1 MNKTLLLILS
11 SILTFASLANGV
23 MAQTETKYLAQARQN
38 QEVKLTNEQWR
49 NLTKKYYQSRYRTK
63 FTSDN
68 NFLSLQDVRELLGDR
83 GLRDR
88 VSKSNWRQY
97 WSWSDVNQPGKKI
110 EGIFIYY
117 RLISLKS
124 SGFDRQQL
132 EQIKLEV
139 IKQNKLESASR

>member
-1 MNKTLLLILS
+1 MNKALLLILS
-11 SILTFASLANGV
+11 SVLTFASLANGV
-23 MAQTETKYLAQARQN
+23 MAQTEAKYFGRARQN

-49 NLTKKYYQSRYRTK
+49 NLTRKYYQSRYRTK

-68 NFLSLQDVRELLGDR
+68 NFLSLHDVRELLGDR

-97 WSWSDVNQPGKKI
+97 WSWSDVNQPSKKI

-124 SGFDRQQL
+124 RGFDRQQL

-139 IKQNKLESASR
+139 INQNKLESASR